1 MWFWDHYPLF
11 SFLFMLYL
19 VVFLLLEIS
28 LLHFFNDIIC
38 SGFSQCHKG
47 QPVSDISLQIPGD
60 HNVLN
65 SLAVS
70 DGKKFQLSVEVFLE

>member
-1 MWFWDHYPLF
+1 MVICVWNIAVFFPDT
-11 SFLFMLYL
+11 FLMLYP
-19 VVFLLLEIS
+19 VVFLRYFVVCIIS
-28 LLHFFNDIIC
+28 SVMDF
-38 SGFSQCHKG
+38 QCHKG

-70 DGKKFQLSVEVFLE
+70 DG